1 MDLKFVIATLAMV
14 TVVAGCATRAS
25 SVILE
30 PVQRPKWEGPVFVS
44 QAPLPAGIKYTVIG
58 SVEANAR
65 VGYDSAAS
73 LYPLLAAEAKKIGA
87 NAVIGA
93 TGGRRMTA
101 FSWAAAYVSGTAV
114 KVEDPE
120 KLKGLAGS
128 YH

>member
-1 MDLKFVIATLAMV
+1 
-14 TVVAGCATRAS
+14 
-25 SVILE
+25 
-30 PVQRPKWEGPVFVS
+30 
-44 QAPLPAGIKYTVIG
+44 
-58 SVEANAR
+58 
-65 VGYDSAAS
+65 
-73 LYPLLAAEAKKIGA
+73 LAAEAKKIGA